1 MKQREFEIRIAPDGT
16 VEVEVKGY
24 KGKRCLDGVKVFEQ
38 MIGEIRS
45 RRLTTEYYDPEE
57 DVQYHVEQRY

>member
-16 VEVEVKGY
+16 VEVEVKGF
-24 KGKRCLDGVKVFEQ
+24 KGKRCLDAVKVFEQ
-38 MIGEIRS
+38 MIGEIQS